1 MNKLCIDETY
11 NGIHINVQLDYKLN
25 FLIGDSGTGKTLLMS
40 AVDLHC
46 LNNNIS
52 CRLCN
57 YNDANLT
64 ESQLLNIC
72 NNSDVVLLDN
82 ADLYLTNNLLEN
94 ILQSAS
100 IVVVSMKDTSSL
112 DCGDSKQ
119 YFIEYEHLELS
130 MREI

>member
-1 MNKLCIDETY
+1 M
-11 NGIHINVQLDYKLN
+11 
-25 FLIGDSGTGKTLLMS
+25 
-40 AVDLHC
+40 DLHC

-100 IVVVSMKDTSSL
+100 IVVISMKDTSSL